1 MCDRKSRC
9 KLCAPDS
16 ASLPPGAGR
25 IAFPAAAFSFPT
37 PGTAS
42 WQGRRRPLFPAGPAG
57 TLPPGVM
64 PRIHRLTA
72 LTALALAA
80 SACTDRAESPLA
92 PRGGTGDPPPP
103 GSLLVAMDC
112 RADVAAGTVQCAPA
126 GQTDPRIAGDLIVGG
141 QNVYVTL
148 ASSNVAYNSGTGR
161 FTFDVTVANLIEQ
174 PMGTLDGTTADPT
187 GVRVFFQTGP
197 TVTSG
202 SGSISVLPD
211 GFGTFTDAG
220 QPYYQY
226 DEVLEQNEVSGAR
239 TWTLVMP
246 PSVLTFAFTV
256 FVSAPVEFPDGYIT
270 LDGALPGSDLGPL
283 HPATPEQLTAQIKS
297 VVGTVLPG
305 TVTFGTSNPDC
316 ATVSPSGEVTGVRAA
331 TCTITAT
338 GGGKSGAVSFDVT
351 GTTRS
356 WTGAL
361 SSDWFTG
368 GNWAGGYTP
377 ADVDSVT
384 IPTGVPNFPAL
395 TASAAIGG
403 VTVAGGATLSLG
415 AFDLTASAN
424 VLTGATGGIGSTT
437 GVLGLAGIGT
447 VGGIVPRTRVTGR
460 YSLAANVFSSAP
472 LQVRGGLLRSTGFLA
487 RVR

>member
-1 MCDRKSRC
+1 
-9 KLCAPDS
+9 
-16 ASLPPGAGR
+16 
-25 IAFPAAAFSFPT
+25 
-37 PGTAS
+37 
-42 WQGRRRPLFPAGPAG
+42 
-57 TLPPGVM
+57 
-64 PRIHRLTA
+64 
-72 LTALALAA
+72 
-80 SACTDRAESPLA
+80 
-92 PRGGTGDPPPP
+92 
-103 GSLLVAMDC
+103 
-112 RADVAAGTVQCAPA
+112 
-126 GQTDPRIAGDLIVGG
+126 
-141 QNVYVTL
+141 
-148 ASSNVAYNSGTGR
+148 VAYNSGTGR

-174 PMGTLDGTTADPT
+174 PMGTLDGTTVDPT

-202 SGSISVLPD
+202 TGSVSVLPD

-226 DEVLEQNEVSGAR
+226 DQMLEQNQVSGAR

-246 PSVLTFAFTV
+246 PSVATFAFSV
-256 FVSAPVEFPDGYIT
+256 FVSAPVQFPDGYIT
-270 LDGALPGSDLGPL
+270 LDGALPGGDLGSL
-283 HPATPEQLTAQIKS
+283 HPGTPEPLTAVIKS